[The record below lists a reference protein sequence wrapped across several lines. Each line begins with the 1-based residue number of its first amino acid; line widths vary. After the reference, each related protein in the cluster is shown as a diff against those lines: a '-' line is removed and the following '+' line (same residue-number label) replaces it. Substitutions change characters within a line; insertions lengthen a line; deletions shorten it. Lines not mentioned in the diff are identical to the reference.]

1 MAAAGKGVVGGEV
14 GDGTLTSQREGR
26 QAGRQALPRRRRRT
40 HCSAP
45 PRRDTRT
52 GGAGPTLAHPV
63 PLLTWDGRHTSQRED
78 RQAGREAGTPAVATG
93 ASGGDAAAAAA
104 AVGQADADLDGGGG
118 GAGGDAVL
126 GSGDII
132 SPELLALL
140 PRRADVDLARRMPL
154 QRESTTAG
162 FRGHQEEVCTAQ
174 WPLNALETRISN
186 SMG

>member
-1 MAAAGKGVVGGEV
+1 MHLAPMA
-14 GDGTLTSQREGR
+14 S
-26 QAGRQALPRRRRRT
+26 LPN
-40 HCSAP
+40 CIKASLP
-45 PRRDTRT
+45 PSRPCWRGSSRPPVLPAVCR